1 MWAESGKT
9 GHIFPCEEI
18 ESVSGMSHPKPQRR
32 AWARGALYIVTALLM
47 GQVALPEPAHAQE
60 PQASK
65 LFQTGQVLAEK
76 THYLE
81 ALDLLYE
88 AREITEASDRQQT
101 GLYAEILYA
110 LAQTKIRGRLHQQFP
125 AHYVK
130 TALEDVQTANKVR
143 ELIPGML
150 PQKLA
155 EGYFLEGFIQK
166 KFFLRRNEARAC
178 LEKAKNLDPGS
189 AAVRREL
196 FDLEATADSK
206 GD

>member
-1 MWAESGKT
+1 MWL
-9 GHIFPCEEI
+9 I
-18 ESVSGMSHPKPQRR
+18 SHTLEYILRVQKAWNRR
-32 AWARGALYIVTALLM
+32 AMPRLKVLKHSKSRVLLCLIAAITM
-47 GQVALPEPAHAQE
+47 GQIAAGVPAHAVE

-65 LFQTGQVLAEK
+65 LLQTGQVLAEK

-81 ALDLLYE
+81 ALDLLNE
-88 AREITEASDRQQT
+88 AREIAEASDKQQT
-101 GLYAEILYA
+101 GFYADILYA

-125 AHYVK
+125 AYYVK
-130 TALEDVQTANKVR
+130 TALEDVQAANKVR
-143 ELIPGML
+143 EAIPGIL

-155 EGYFLEGFIQK
+155 EGYFLEGFVQK